1 MKHLCLSYEAI
12 KNFLK
17 PVGPGDIWVR
27 GSRGYEELTQTG
39 YYHVKNHFLKK
50 NILFGYIWGGGEAG
64 IIQI

>member
-50 NILFGYIWGGGEAG
+50 TSYLDIYMRGGEAG